1 MAPWLRIVC
10 TAGSHS
16 GCISA
21 SLLFVQSPDLGRW
34 KFAGF
39 LQVPGQSMASL
50 WPFLKIISSTQMSHA
65 ALVFGSVQDT
75 SCETQRCSPDQSGA
89 FPSIVPFSLSVDFLT
104 RTILSFLPM
113 TPSNSLVSSVKDHSI
128 LGSCDV
134 EVCGYSL
141 FTFLWPSNWDSSPIQ
156 LLPSL

>member
-1 MAPWLRIVC
+1 MVTAPAAGACLRRGVCWVKGKWGERRAVRQPAKACLAPWLLRIVC

-50 WPFLKIISSTQMSHA
+50 WPFLKIISSTQMAHA
-65 ALVFGSVQDT
+65 ALVFGSVQLLMHKLWD
-75 SCETQRCSPDQSGA
+75 SEV
-89 FPSIVPFSLSVDFLT
+89 FPRPVWCLPQHC
-104 RTILSFLPM
+104 SFL
-113 TPSNSLVSSVKDHSI
+113 SLCRLPNQNHLELSPND
-128 LGSCDV
+128 
-134 EVCGYSL
+134 SL
-141 FTFLWPSNWDSSPIQ
+141 
-156 LLPSL
+156 